1 MNLEQLKKNHI
12 QRERLLAAVAVAF
25 VVAML
30 SYVGVVKHYSL
41 GVVALAMGLLI
52 IGAISL
58 FAVRR
63 TNVRTVCEV
72 CNYDLT
78 NVMPTILKHEVL
90 FCPNCGNKN
99 D

>member
-1 MNLEQLKKNHI
+1 MSFEQLKKSHI

-30 SYVGVVKHYSL
+30 FYVWVVKHYSL

-52 IGAISL
+52 IGAISM

-78 NVMPTILKHEVL
+78 NVLPTVLKHEVL
-90 FCPNCGNKN
+90 FCPSCGNKI